1 MNLKN
6 ISFVLLLVL
15 LAACG
20 KPATSRLAPEAVY
33 NEEGLAVITSFF
45 NNRLHTTTILYGN
58 VAAQQALAKG
68 SAGQSAG
75 EDYRLVTWEQYA
87 NPLWFGSNIN
97 GQIKSVER
105 VTTTTTA
112 ENTVVSHYGLMQGN
126 LATIAARDSADQKRI
141 QYIYSLTPLAFP

>member
-6 ISFVLLLVL
+6 ISFALLLVL

-20 KPATSRLAPEAVY
+20 KPATSRLAPEALY
-33 NEEGLAVITSFF
+33 TDEGLAVITSFF

-75 EDYRLVTWEQYA
+75 EDYRLVTWEQYN

-97 GQIKSVER
+97 GQIRSVER
-105 VTTTTTA
+105 VTTTATV
-112 ENTVVSHYGLMQGN
+112 ENTIESHYGLMQGS
-126 LATIAARDSADQKRI
+126 LTTMPRDSAGQKRI
-141 QYIYSLTPLAFP
+141 QYIYSLAPLAFP